1 MIITLRLLTNIK
13 IKRILKILKV
23 LFITTHLFFISVVTS
38 FAQPTSKQTVSGNVI
53 DSITGKPIEYAS
65 VSIVTINEHK
75 MVKGGIT
82 NAKGVFTIEDVS
94 KGKYLLMASF
104 VGYSTFQIPIN
115 IEGVAKIK
123 NVGTIK
129 LSKTTIE
136 LQNVEIKG
144 AAIPVL
150 VKEDTIEYNASSFV
164 TDSNA
169 VVEDLIKKLPGV
181 DVDKDG
187 KITAHGKE
195 VTRVFV
201 DGKPFFGGDTKTA
214 TKNLPVDMIDKV
226 QIIDRKSDQSM
237 FTQIDDGDVEKVLN
251 LVVKPGKKNGMFGK
265 ATAGYGTD
273 EHYDGSGMVNWFKG
287 ARQVSIIG
295 TANNIN
301 NVRFSDFVSM
311 DQPSRLSG
319 SINFMA
325 RGGANAGAR
334 FFGGSRGGGMS
345 NFNTSGLNSSWSL
358 GTNFRDSIGNKISFT
373 GSYMYTGNDN
383 EKIQNSYRTTYL
395 TDSTF
400 NYLNNSNSNLTNHN
414 HNINMEFDYR
424 IDSMNSILFTPRIR
438 ITNSKSNETNIFE
451 STGNSMLPFNYGNS
465 YTNRDNQIVNINAE
479 LLYRHRFNKARRTV
493 SISVK
498 PTYKTTDSKGFDISN
513 SYFKTMLGW
522 KNDSV
527 DQSKKTETE
536 EKGVEARLSYTE
548 PLSSN
553 IILEFNYTYF
563 YNNSTSDRYSYNF
576 DPITKDYNIFDTA
589 YSNHYDNK
597 FINHRA
603 GFNIR
608 FFRNLWDYTLGLGI
622 EPSTIKSSSAFGQ
635 TYLEQNVVN
644 FSPIL
649 NINYRPQKG
658 KNLRI
663 RYRGSTNQPSLS
675 QLQPVPDNSNPLY
688 LVLGNPNLKP
698 EFNNN
703 FNLNYN
709 SMDFATMNFI
719 FAGIMFDNTINKII
733 NQNYYDSVGRQITI
747 PQNTDGYYALNTFI
761 GFGKPIKKFIVNLTA
776 NAGYSNDKS
785 YYSTELYTTQN
796 LNLGLNTRLNY
807 NGTKLIVAPL
817 ARINYNKAWY
827 SIQNLSNTDY
837 MNYSFGFD
845 AQYELPLNFKIGS
858 DITYTTNK
866 GYGEGYNI
874 SSTMWNAFISKQLFK
889 NKKGQLKFQVYDIL
903 KDNKSI
909 TRTTAENY
917 VEDTR
922 VNALTQFFMFSF
934 SYSFSK
940 FNGKEPEKREGFPGM
955 RPYRFERGERDF

>member
-1 MIITLRLLTNIK
+1 MDFTKIVCLNVSTVVYNKLLKKLLIIFLIIFASGNY
-13 IKRILKILKV
+13 
-23 LFITTHLFFISVVTS
+23 S
-38 FAQPTSKQTVSGNVI
+38 FAQQQLKFTVSGSII
-53 DSITGKPIEYAS
+53 DSISGKPVEYAS
-65 VSIVTINEHK
+65 VSIITATDHK
-75 MVKGGIT
+75 MVKGGIS
-82 NAKGVFTIEDVS
+82 NSKGVFTIDDVS
-94 KGKYLLMASF
+94 KGKYLLLASF
-104 VGYSTFQIPIN
+104 VGYETFQTNLNLDGGNKNKN
-115 IEGVAKIK
+115 IGI
-123 NVGTIK
+123 IK
-129 LSKTTIE
+129 LSKKSIE
-136 LQNVEIKG
+136 LENVEIKG
-144 AAIPVL
+144 TAIPVF

-195 VTRVFV
+195 VTKVFV

-265 ATAGYGTD
+265 ATAGVGTE
-273 EHYDGSGMVNWFKG
+273 EHYDGSAMVNWFKG
-287 ARQVSIIG
+287 ARQVSVIG

-325 RGGANAGAR
+325 RGGANAGSR
-334 FFGGSRGGGMS
+334 FFGGSRNMP
-345 NFNTSGLNSSWSL
+345 NFNSSGLNSSWSL

-373 GSYMYTGNDN
+373 GSYMYSGNDN
-383 EKIQNSYRTTYL
+383 EKTQNSYRTTYL
-395 TDSTF
+395 PDSTF
-400 NYLNNSNSNLTNHN
+400 YYKNNSNSNTTSHT

-424 IDSMNSILFTPRIR
+424 IDSMNSVLFTPRIR
-438 ITNSKSNETNIFE
+438 IINSTSDENNNYE
-451 STGNSMLPFNYGNS
+451 SLNSSYMPFNYGNS
-465 YTNRDNQIVNINAE
+465 LTTRDNQSVNLSGE

-513 SYFKTMLGW
+513 SYFKTINDW

-527 DQSKKTETE
+527 DQNKITKTD

-548 PLSSN
+548 PISSN
-553 IILEFNYTYF
+553 IILELNYTYY
-563 YNNSTSDRYSYNF
+563 YNNSTSDRSSYNY
-576 DPITKDYNIFDTA
+576 DPFTKDYSLFDSV
-589 YSNHYDNK
+589 YSNHYNNI

-608 FFRNLWDYTLGLGI
+608 FFRNLWDYTVGLGI
-622 EPSTIKSSSAFGQ
+622 EPSSIKSNSVLTQS
-635 TYLEQNVVN
+635 TLEQNVVN

-663 RYRGSTNQPSLS
+663 RYRGTTNQPSLS

-688 LVLGNPNLKP
+688 IVLGNPNLKP

-703 FNLNYN
+703 LNLNYN
-709 SMDFATMNFI
+709 SMDFATMNFV
-719 FAGIMFDNTINKII
+719 FAGLMFDNTINKIV
-733 NQNYYDSVGRQITI
+733 NQNYYDSIGRQITI
-747 PQNTDGYYALNTFI
+747 PQNTDGYYAINAFT
-761 GFGKPIKKFIVNLTA
+761 GFGKPIKKFIVNFTA
-776 NAGYSNDKS
+776 NAGYTNDKS
-785 YYSTELYTTQN
+785 YYNKELYTTQN
-796 LNLGLNTRLNY
+796 MNLGFNTRLNY
-807 NGTKLIVAPL
+807 NGSKLIAAPI
-817 ARINYNKAWY
+817 ARINYTKAWY
-827 SIQNLSNTDY
+827 STESLSNTDY
-837 MNYSFGFD
+837 VNYSLGFD
-845 AQYELPLNFKIGS
+845 AQYELPWNFKIGS

-874 SSTMWNAFISKQLFK
+874 SSTMWNAFVSKQIFK

-903 KDNKSI
+903 KENKSI
-909 TRTTAENY
+909 NRTTSENY
-917 VEDTR
+917 IEDTK

-940 FNGKEPEKREGFPGM
+940 FNGKEPDRRDRFPGM
-955 RPYRFERGERDF
+955 RPPPGFGREERDF

>member
-1 MIITLRLLTNIK
+1 MLLGKQKYRIDNGISRVLLTLITMLSINIGLSIAQQPTK
-13 IKRILKILKV
+13 QT
-23 LFITTHLFFISVVTS
+23 ITGNIIDSISGKPVEFASVSVVTL
-38 FAQPTSKQTVSGNVI
+38 A
-53 DSITGKPIEYAS
+53 
-65 VSIVTINEHK
+65 EHK
-75 MVKGGIT
+75 IVNGGIT
-82 NAKGVFTIEDVS
+82 NAKGVFSINDIS
-94 KGKYLLMASF
+94 RGKYLLIVSF
-104 VGYSTFQIPIN
+104 VGFETYQTPII
-115 IEGVAKIK
+115 IEGTAKIK
-123 NVGTIK
+123 NIGTIK
-129 LSKTTIE
+129 LSKTSIE
-136 LQNVEIKG
+136 LQNVEIKST
-144 AAIPVL
+144 AIPVF
-150 VKEDTIEYNASSFV
+150 VKEDTIEYNASSFA

-169 VVEDLIKKLPGV
+169 VVEDLLKKLPGV

-187 KITAHGKE
+187 KITAQGKE

-265 ATAGYGTD
+265 ITTGYGTD
-273 EHYDGSGMVNWFKG
+273 EHYDGSGMINWFKG

-325 RGGANAGAR
+325 RGGASAGSR
-334 FFGGSRGGGMS
+334 FFGSGRGGGMP
-345 NFNTSGLNSSWSL
+345 NFSSSGLNSSWSL
-358 GTNFRDSIGNKISFT
+358 GTNFRDSIGNKISFS
-373 GSYMYTGNDN
+373 GSYMYTGNEN
-383 EKIQNSYRTTYL
+383 EKLQNSFRTTYL
-395 TDSTF
+395 TDSVF
-400 NYLNNSNSNLTNHN
+400 NYGNNSNSNLTNHT
-414 HNINMEFDYR
+414 HSINLEFDYR

-438 ITNSKSNETNIFE
+438 IINSKSNENNNFE
-451 STGNSMLPFNYGNS
+451 STGNNSLPFNYGNS
-465 YTNRDNQIVNINAE
+465 ITTRENQSINLSGE

-498 PTYKTTDSKGFDISN
+498 PTFKTTDSKGFDISN

-522 KNDSV
+522 KNDSI
-527 DQSKKTETE
+527 DQNKKTETE
-536 EKGVEARLSYTE
+536 ERGVEARLSYTE
-548 PLSSN
+548 PLTSN
-553 IILEFNYTYF
+553 VILEFNYTY
-563 YNNSTSDRYSYNF
+563 YHNNSTSDRYSYNF
-576 DPITKDYNIFDTA
+576 DPLTNEYIIYDSV

-608 FFRNLWDYTLGLGI
+608 FFKNLWDYTLGLGV
-622 EPSTIKSSSAFGQ
+622 EPSTIKSNSALGQ
-635 TYLEQNVVN
+635 RYLEQNVVN
-644 FSPIL
+644 FSPSI
-649 NINYRPQKG
+649 NVNYRPQKG

-663 RYRGSTNQPSLS
+663 RYKGNTNQPTLS

-688 LVLGNPNLKP
+688 LVLGNPSLKP

-703 FNLNYN
+703 FSLNYN

-719 FAGIMFDNTINKII
+719 FAGLMFDNTLNKIV
-733 NQNYYDSVGRQITI
+733 NQNYYDSIGRQITT
-747 PQNTDGYYALNTFI
+747 PQNTDGYYALNTFV
-761 GFGKPIKKFIVNLTA
+761 GFGKPIKKFIVNVTS

-785 YYSTELYTTQN
+785 YYNNELYTTQN
-796 LNLGLNTRLNY
+796 LNLGFNTRMNY
-807 NGTKLIVAPL
+807 NGSKLIAAPI

-827 SIQNLSNTDY
+827 STERLSNTDY
-837 MNYSFGFD
+837 MNYSLGFD
-845 AQYELPLNFKIGS
+845 VQYEFPWNIKIGS
-858 DITYTTNK
+858 DITHTTNK
-866 GYGEGYNI
+866 GYSEGYNI
-874 SSTMWNAFISKQLFK
+874 SSTIWNAFVSKQIFK

-909 TRTTAENY
+909 TRTTSENY
-917 VEDTR
+917 IEDTR

-940 FNGKEPEKREGFPGM
+940 FSGKEPDRRDGFPGM
-955 RPYRFERGERDF
+955 RPYRFDRGD